1 MRRWLITL
9 LPIILCCLLAFGVYR
24 ISNAAIKDNTSQ
36 EPVFTFQVL
45 SDIHLV
51 TDLAVKK
58 FQAAL
63 SDLQQAAPKSQ
74 ALIINGDLGNGR
86 IQDYETLHQAM
97 SSGVHPEQVYY
108 TMGNHEYYKAWYNRH
123 GEWSKDS
130 FPNGETDQASL
141 ERFLQLTKENKVY
154 YDRWINGYHF
164 VMLGS
169 ERYRQTD
176 PGIGDD
182 AYLSEQQLAWLS
194 TKLTEDK
201 HKSKPIFIFL
211 HQPLPKT
218 VAGSNVLNYRGIVQH
233 QELKQILAK
242 HPTAILFT
250 GNTHWE
256 LKLPNMVVRD
266 QFAMINS
273 SSVFEPWSSA
283 DMPIPAIK
291 GRSEG
296 LVVEVYK
303 DQVRVR
309 GRDFRNHKWI
319 LEAQHVIKW

>member
-1 MRRWLITL
+1 MRRWITIGAM
-9 LPIILCCLLAFGVYR
+9 IICGLLAFGVYR
-24 ISNAAIKDNTSQ
+24 ISNAAIKNNTPP
-36 EPVFTFQVL
+36 EPIFTFQVI

-58 FQAAL
+58 LQAAL
-63 SDLQQAAPKSQ
+63 SDLQQAAPKSE

-86 IQDYETLHQAM
+86 KQDYETLYRVM
-97 SSGVHPEQVYY
+97 SSGVHPDRVYY

-154 YDRWINGYHF
+154 YDRWIKGYHF
-164 VMLGS
+164 IMLGS

-176 PGIGDD
+176 PSVGDD
-182 AYLSEQQLAWLS
+182 AYLSEEQLTWLS
-194 TKLTEDK
+194 TKLAEGEQK
-201 HKSKPIFIFL
+201 AKPIFIFL
-211 HQPLPKT
+211 HQPLPNT
-218 VAGSNVLNYRGIVQH
+218 VAGSRVPNYRGVVEH
-233 QELKQILAK
+233 QKLKEILAN

-250 GNTHWE
+250 GHTHWE
-256 LKLPNMVVRD
+256 LKLPNMVIRD

-291 GRSEG
+291 GRSER
-296 LVVEVYK
+296 LVVEVYNE
-303 DQVRVR
+303 QVRLR